1 MKKSEARAKKLQS
14 LDAESLFS
22 NLLSDSERK
31 HLHQEDAFS
40 ASEALMVED
49 SDLSKLT
56 VENDLDFK
64 DFMGSL
70 LDPVTGT
77 VRDFR
82 IDDRDLPAAVNYYD
96 FCFNII
102 GKDAHPPWARQFF
115 IAVSLLGEICPH
127 CSNKKYL
134 NIHNIPKDFPTS
146 DLVSRKRLVLLEN
159 GICPVCGR
167 TKHQL
172 ISSGL
177 LNNYNQGVYCLGQRC
192 VSADTMLYTDRGI
205 EYIGDMLKYK
215 HPLYDVYEKKIF
227 NGRTLEQ
234 SSHSFITSK
243 EESLYQIALHD
254 GGILKCTGD
263 HPIMTDQ
270 GWKKAKDLKI
280 DDCIEIIVGA
290 NCFGNEVPT
299 YDDAIKYTYDS
310 LKQRPNNSF
319 VDGLT
324 GKVTKEF
331 FTLLG
336 LWVSDGCSD
345 GISQKDEDVSSFIKQ
360 EFTKIF
366 ANGFNHRPERYGHI
380 VSGNLTAPFLRYFL
394 GDLNKGSYNQCIPD
408 CVLHAPKEYVCAF
421 LKGLFEG
428 DGCIGKDGGVGYS
441 TVSHKLIL
449 ELRVL
454 MYNLGFHPVVSAGY
468 KTYKGHPYLS
478 YGLTISHKELKL
490 YKELIGFMSKP
501 KIERLDT
508 EYSESRNDQPINYEK
523 TTPYIRSRFVKFIND
538 CRNEF
543 QQLPREDLITS
554 YESKRSKIVKG
565 KSILPL
571 FGVDSG
577 ESWVKHGTEHLKRLR
592 IHGIPLLYSFLQ
604 GSVKHLITHKD
615 EFPEYLQGEI
625 FYFKQVSNK
634 FYSKIVSISRTEPE
648 LAYDLVMPET
658 HRFIGNAIVN
668 HNSGKSSTAAEIAAY
683 TLHKYMKYPMLAEL
697 SPYMQKST
705 QLTGIFC
712 SLTFKKALEV
722 LWTPFKN
729 IVDSSQWFKDYFDL
743 LEDYRLKTGNKL
755 LYNSATKLA
764 IGNKNLYCFPTGPT
778 ASTLRGNTS
787 FMCFLDELGLFP
799 PGTNEEVDDDVN
811 RRASPDEAYT
821 SLLNSLATV
830 TSTIDKLRA
839 DGYNSAPPSF
849 MLSVSSPI
857 SNRDKIMRL
866 LKQSETDNSI
876 YGIQL
881 PTWEVN
887 PTLERSSN
895 LIASAF
901 KANPVRALRD
911 FGAQPTDASMA
922 FFDGKR
928 AAKLFVGPPPTHQLI
943 QRSDEYET
951 WGELK
956 KLSAIQY
963 PSIMS
968 LDAGYSNNSFSVS
981 VLYYDFVK
989 NKTVLAC
996 SLECMPIQGKVINF
1010 NKMYHNVILP
1020 LAKDLNVCYIC
1031 ADRWNSID
1039 LLHRLR
1045 EDMGLAPN
1053 KKSFVRGDF
1062 YSLKRSDFDAVKASL
1077 SNDTL
1082 IFPFLQ
1088 KSDIENTLTKAVDDY
1103 RVEFFGKPLEHLLLQ
1118 FATVVDVGPAM
1129 CPDKAPGLTDDILRT
1144 VILGLTKIHSEKVSN
1159 RLSEFRQYIKA
1170 ENAVAMPMPIVSG
1183 RSFGRFF
1190 T

>member
-14 LDAESLFS
+14 LGAESLFS

-40 ASEALMVED
+40 ASEALMIED

-146 DLVSRKRLVLLEN
+146 DLVSKKRLVLLEN

-177 LNNYNQGVYCLGQRC
+177 LNNYNQGVFCLGQRC
-192 VSADTMLYTDRGI
+192 ISKDSLVLTKDGI
-205 EYIGDMLKYK
+205 EYIDEVLKDASYGYQEC
-215 HPLYDVYEKKIF
+215 HTELF
-227 NGRTLEQ
+227 NGKELETSQ
-234 SSHSFITSK
+234 YSYITFK
-243 EESLYQIALHD
+243 PESLYRITLLD
-254 GGILKCTGD
+254 GGVLECTCD
-263 HPIMTDQ
+263 HPIYTLS
-270 GWKKAKDLKI
+270 GWKKAKDLTCN
-280 DDCIEIIVGA
+280 DYAELSVGS
-290 NCFGNEVPT
+290 NCFGNTIPSF
-299 YDDAIKYTYDS
+299 DAAIAYVHSKV
-310 LKQRPNNSF
+310 KRPSSEF
-319 VDGLT
+319 LPYASGL
-324 GKVTKEF
+324 VTKDF

-336 LWVSDGCSD
+336 LWVSDGRGT
-345 GISQKDEDVSSFIKQ
+345 GISQKDKTTSRFIK
-360 EFTKIF
+360 KIITSIF
-366 ANGFNHRPERYGHI
+366 EKGYVYKANGYGHEI
-380 VSGNLTAPFLRYFL
+380 KGNVARPFYSYFL
-394 GDLNKGSYNQCIPD
+394 GDLFKGSKNQCIPE
-408 CVLHAPKEYVCAF
+408 CVRKAPKEYICAF

-428 DGCIGKDGGVGYS
+428 DGFVGKDAS
-441 TVSHKLIL
+441 VSYASISPKLIQ
-449 ELRVL
+449 ELRVI
-454 MYNLGFHPVVSAGY
+454 MYNLGFHPLCHS
-468 KTYKGHPYLS
+468 KIKQHKGQPYPVYSLF
-478 YGLTISHKELKL
+478 ISRKESVLF
-490 YKELIGFMSKP
+490 KELIGFISPRK
-501 KIERLDT
+501 KARLNA
-508 EYSESRNDQPINYEK
+508 EYIGNDQSHIIDKAPEVL
-523 TTPYIRSRFVKFIND
+523 RERFVKFLIN
-538 CRNEF
+538 CREE
-543 QQLPREDLITS
+543 L
-554 YESKRSKIVKG
+554 
-565 KSILPL
+565 KSIPSTSIDYTYKHYKYARPTGHLQL
-571 FGVDSG
+571 TVAIGVYEG
-577 ESWVKHGTEHLKRLR
+577 WNKYGIGLLKRLKLKQV
-592 IHGIPLLYSFLQ
+592 PLLRVYISNIVRNLLKYSNEL
-604 GSVKHLITHKD
+604 SDNLRS
-615 EFPEYLQGEI
+615 EL
-625 FYFKQVSNK
+625 FYFKSISNK
-634 FYSKIVSISRTEPE
+634 YYSKIESITITEPKNS
-648 LAYDLVMPET
+648 YDFVLPKT
-658 HRFIGNAIVN
+658 HRFIANAIVN

-683 TLHKYMKYPMLAEL
+683 TLHRYMKYPMLAEL

-743 LEDYRLKTGNKL
+743 LENYRLKTGNKL

-830 TSTIDKLRA
+830 TSTVDKLRS

-866 LKQSETDNSI
+866 LKQSETDSSI

-928 AAKLFVGPPPTHQLI
+928 AAKLFVGPPSTHQLI

-981 VLYYDFVK
+981 VLYYDFAK

-1077 SNDTL
+1077 SNDTI
-1082 IFPFLQ
+1082 IFPFMQ
-1088 KSDIENTLTKAVDDY
+1088 KSDIESTLNKAVDDY
-1103 RVEFFGKPLEHLLLQ
+1103 RTEFFGKPLEHLLLQ
-1118 FATVVDVGPAM
+1118 FATVVDIGPAL

>member
-22 NLLSDSERK
+22 NLLSDSEKK

-127 CSNKKYL
+127 CSNKNYL

-159 GICPVCGR
+159 GVCPVCGR

-177 LNNYNQGVYCLGQRC
+177 LNNYNQGVYCLGQR
-192 VSADTMLYTDRGI
+192 
-205 EYIGDMLKYK
+205 
-215 HPLYDVYEKKIF
+215 
-227 NGRTLEQ
+227 
-234 SSHSFITSK
+234 
-243 EESLYQIALHD
+243 
-254 GGILKCTGD
+254 
-263 HPIMTDQ
+263 
-270 GWKKAKDLKI
+270 
-280 DDCIEIIVGA
+280 
-290 NCFGNEVPT
+290 
-299 YDDAIKYTYDS
+299 
-310 LKQRPNNSF
+310 
-319 VDGLT
+319 
-324 GKVTKEF
+324 
-331 FTLLG
+331 
-336 LWVSDGCSD
+336 
-345 GISQKDEDVSSFIKQ
+345 
-360 EFTKIF
+360 
-366 ANGFNHRPERYGHI
+366 
-380 VSGNLTAPFLRYFL
+380 
-394 GDLNKGSYNQCIPD
+394 
-408 CVLHAPKEYVCAF
+408 
-421 LKGLFEG
+421 
-428 DGCIGKDGGVGYS
+428 
-441 TVSHKLIL
+441 
-449 ELRVL
+449 
-454 MYNLGFHPVVSAGY
+454 
-468 KTYKGHPYLS
+468 
-478 YGLTISHKELKL
+478 
-490 YKELIGFMSKP
+490 
-501 KIERLDT
+501 
-508 EYSESRNDQPINYEK
+508 
-523 TTPYIRSRFVKFIND
+523 
-538 CRNEF
+538 
-543 QQLPREDLITS
+543 
-554 YESKRSKIVKG
+554 
-565 KSILPL
+565 
-571 FGVDSG
+571 
-577 ESWVKHGTEHLKRLR
+577 
-592 IHGIPLLYSFLQ
+592 
-604 GSVKHLITHKD
+604 
-615 EFPEYLQGEI
+615 
-625 FYFKQVSNK
+625 
-634 FYSKIVSISRTEPE
+634 
-648 LAYDLVMPET
+648 
-658 HRFIGNAIVN
+658 
-668 HNSGKSSTAAEIAAY
+668 SGKSSTAAEIAAY
-683 TLHKYMKYPMLAEL
+683 TLHRYMKYPMLAEL

-729 IVDSSQWFKDYFDL
+729 IVDNAQWFKDYFDL
-743 LEDYRLKTGNKL
+743 LEDYRQKTGNKL
-755 LYNSATKLA
+755 LYNSSTKIA
-764 IGNKNLYCFPTGPT
+764 IGNKNLYCFPTGPM

-799 PGTNEEVDDDVN
+799 PGTNEEIEDDVN

-911 FGAQPTDASMA
+911 FGAQPTDTSMA

-981 VLYYDFVK
+981 VLYYDFAK

-1082 IFPFLQ
+1082 VFPFLQ

-1118 FATVVDVGPAM
+1118 FATVADVGPAM

-1144 VILGLTKIHSEKVSN
+1144 VVLGLTKIHSEKVSN

-1170 ENAVAMPMPIVSG
+1170 ENAVAMPMPVVSG